1 MRTSVDD
8 IKSNVSDNSINVI
21 DESTTYG
28 NSSHNTTATTG
39 TAKS

>member
-8 IKSNVSDNSINVI
+8 IKLNVSDNSINVV
-21 DESTTYG
+21 DESTTDG
-28 NSSHNTTATTG
+28 NSSHNTTAITG